1 MNSNAQKA
9 RTGGEGQRRAI
20 SAKQPWLR
28 WGAAALWMGVI
39 YYFSDQSSFAL
50 LDHVWQPSLLS
61 ISAHFAEYAIL
72 AALLWYALRS
82 TPALAGRAA
91 PLAFTLAVLYAISDE
106 FHQSFVPGRH
116 PDVRDVLV
124 DAAGALVA
132 VLLLHRRSLKRNPE
146 DCGTSEPRGRL

>member
-1 MNSNAQKA
+1 MDSNAEKA
-9 RTGGEGQRRAI
+9 RIGGEARRRSGFAR
-20 SAKQPWLR
+20 QPWLR

-50 LDHVWQPSLLS
+50 LDNVWQPSLLS

-91 PLAFTLAVLYAISDE
+91 PLAFALAVLYAISDE
-106 FHQSFVPGRH
+106 FHQSFVPGRY

-132 VLLLHRRSLKRNPE
+132 VSLLHWRLVRRNPP
-146 DCGTSEPRGRL
+146 DCVPSDPQGKP